1 MTLVALNAGSSSL
14 KYAVFADEERTDG
27 SDVVLRGV
35 FDRIGAGGLA
45 DHATAVRS
53 VLGELER
60 HGIARP
66 RAVAHRLVHGGP
78 EHGEPTIVDDALIAG
93 LERAIPFAPL
103 HLPVELRAIAA
114 VRAWFGDVPQVACF
128 DTGFHR
134 TLPDVARRFALPH
147 PWFEVG
153 IRRYGFHGLSFEYI
167 AASLSSA
174 QLRRAVFAHLGNG
187 ASMVAV
193 RDGRS
198 IDTTMGLTPTG
209 GLVMGTR
216 SGDLDPGLL
225 IYLLDHGYDS
235 RGLAHLIDHEAG
247 LLALSGT
254 TSDMQRLLELRATEP
269 RAALAVDVFCYQA
282 RKSIGALAAALGGI
296 ETLVFAGG
304 IGEHALAVRFEI
316 CRGLDHLGITLDDG
330 RNSAGAPII
339 SKGRCEVH
347 VIRTDEERMIA
358 RHARR
363 LVLGIAA
370 LSARVQA

>member
-1 MTLVALNAGSSSL
+1 MTVVALNAGSSSL
-14 KYAVFADEERTDG
+14 KYAVFGDIERTDG
-27 SDVVLRGV
+27 DVLLRGAV
-35 FDRIGAGGLA
+35 DRIGSGGLA
-45 DHATAVRS
+45 DHAAAVHA
-53 VLGELER
+53 VLDELDR
-60 HGIARP
+60 HGLGTP
-66 RAVAHRLVHGGP
+66 EVVGHRLVHGGP
-78 EHGEPTIVDDALIAG
+78 EHTEPAIVDDALIATLG
-93 LERAIPFAPL
+93 RAISFAPI

-114 VRAWFGDVPQVACF
+114 VRARFADVLQVVCF

-134 TLPDVARRFALPH
+134 TLPDVARRFALPDA
-147 PWFEVG
+147 WFEAG

-167 AASLSSA
+167 AAALSSA

-225 IYLLDHGYDS
+225 IYLLDHGYDARS
-235 RGLAHLIDHEAG
+235 LAQLVDHEAG

-254 TSDMQRLLELRATEP
+254 SSDMQRLLELRATEP
-269 RAALAVDVFCYQA
+269 RAALAIDVFCYQA

-296 ETLVFAGG
+296 ETLVFTGG
-304 IGEHALAVRFEI
+304 IGEHAAPIRFEI
-316 CRGLDHLGITLDDG
+316 CRGLDHLGITLDAG
-330 RNSAGAPII
+330 ANAAGAPVI
-339 SKGRCEVH
+339 GTAHCEVH

-363 LVLGIAA
+363 L
-370 LSARVQA
+370 ARSVPRG

>member
-1 MTLVALNAGSSSL
+1 MTVVALNAGSSSL
-14 KYAVFADEERTDG
+14 KYAVFADTARTDG
-27 SDVVLRGV
+27 SNVVLHGGL
-35 FDRIGAGGLA
+35 DRIGAGGPT
-45 DHATAVRS
+45 DHAAAVQA
-53 VLGELER
+53 VLDQLDRRDIE
-60 HGIARP
+60 RP
-66 RAVAHRLVHGGP
+66 RVVGHRLVHGGP
-78 EHGEPTIVDDALIAG
+78 EHTEPTIVDGALIAS

-103 HLPVELRAIAA
+103 HLPVELSAIAA
-114 VRAWFGDVPQVACF
+114 VRARFGDVPQVVCF

-134 TLPDVARRFALPH
+134 TLPDIARHFALPRV
-147 PWFEVG
+147 WFEAG

-167 AASLSSA
+167 AASLSPA
-174 QLRRAVFAHLGNG
+174 QLRRAICAHLGNG

-225 IYLLDHGYDS
+225 VYLLDHGYDA
-235 RGLAHLIDHEAG
+235 RGLAHLVDHEAG

-254 TSDMQRLLELRATEP
+254 GSDMQRLLELRATDP

-282 RKSIGALAAALGGI
+282 RKSIGALAAVLGGI

-304 IGEHALAVRFEI
+304 IGEHAPAVRFEI
-316 CRGLDHLGITLDDG
+316 CDGLAHLGITLDDE
-330 RNSAGAPII
+330 RNRAGAPII
-339 SKGRCEVH
+339 SQGPCEVH
-347 VIRTDEERMIA
+347 VIRTDEEQMIA

-363 LVLGIAA
+363 LVLG
-370 LSARVQA
+370 SASSPAHVPR

>member
-1 MTLVALNAGSSSL
+1 MTVLALNAGSSSL
-14 KYAVFADEERTDG
+14 KYAVFADDERADG
-27 SDVVLRGV
+27 TDVVLRGA

-45 DHATAVRS
+45 DHTTAVRS

-60 HGIARP
+60 RGIARP

-78 EHGEPTIVDDALIAG
+78 DHREPAIVDDALIAG
-93 LERAIPFAPL
+93 LERAVPFAPL

-114 VRAWFGDVPQVACF
+114 VRARFGDVPQVVCF

-134 TLPDVARRFALPH
+134 TLPDVAAHFALPRA
-147 PWFEVG
+147 WFELG

-174 QLRRAVFAHLGNG
+174 QLRRAIFAHLGNG
-187 ASMVAV
+187 ASMVAI
-193 RDGRS
+193 RDGCS
-198 IDTTMGLTPTG
+198 VDTTMGLTPTG

-216 SGDLDPGLL
+216 SGDLDPGVLV
-225 IYLLDHGYDS
+225 YLLDHGHDA
-235 RGLAHLIDHEAG
+235 RGLERVVDHEAG

-254 TSDMQRLLELRATEP
+254 TSDMQRLIELRATEP

-282 RKSIGALAAALGGI
+282 RKSIGALAAVLGGV
-296 ETLVFAGG
+296 ETLVFTGG
-304 IGEHALAVRFEI
+304 IGEHAVAVRFEI
-316 CRGLDHLGITLDDG
+316 CRGLDHLGITLDGD

-339 SKGRCEVH
+339 SKGPCEVH

-363 LVLGIAA
+363 LVSG
-370 LSARVQA
+370 SDSWARPG